1 MRWDQKTIT
10 TYVLG
15 KKTTYIKTF
24 EKVYPFRS
32 FKQSINKEYWI
43 LPKGVDKLVET
54 MEKARLEK
62 NWEVADQIRHS
73 LLRGGII
80 VRNGK
85 DWYPKQ
91 IELEVK
97 AERDFTAWLYSTSVS
112 AGKSKEKSKKIKDH
126 FDGLIKEQ
134 YDI

>member
-1 MRWDQKTIT
+1 MRWDQKIIT

-24 EKVYPFRS
+24 ETVYPFRS
-32 FKQSINKEYWI
+32 FKQSIDKEHWI

-54 MEKARLEK
+54 MEKARLDK
-62 NWEVADQIRHS
+62 NWEVARHS

-91 IELEVK
+91 IEREVK
-97 AERDFTAWLYSTSVS
+97 AERDFTAWLYSTSIS

-126 FDGLIKEQ
+126 FDGLIKKQ